1 MKTAVDW
8 LVDHLYLVIP
18 NEERDFL
25 EGLRE
30 EALKK
35 EKEQIV
41 EAYDR
46 GYKACDLDE
55 ALEINKT
62 MFSGEKYYEQTYNQ
76 KQHIID
82 IMKADEDDGL
92 YKMFDT
98 NSDKK
103 H

>member
-35 EKEQIV
+35 EKQQIIDAFIDGEDGVPAEQ
-41 EAYDR
+41 
-46 GYKACDLDE
+46 
-55 ALEINKT
+55 
-62 MFSGEKYYEQTYNQ
+62 YYNQTYNQ
-76 KQHIID
+76 NK
-82 IMKADEDDGL
+82 
-92 YKMFDT
+92 
-98 NSDKK
+98 
-103 H
+103 